1 MKKGISLIELIF
13 SIVVIGIC
21 LTAIPKVV
29 EISLQNTI
37 IGFKQEYIYELKSLY
52 GSIRNLPLEDN
63 NYCEDSYSSNS
74 LLSQYCTTI
83 DKSKLYE
90 NEFAISSGVNTRL
103 VGARNKGSSGASV
116 KPSNINGLMSKDI
129 KTLKATD
136 VLNNEINY
144 EIRKDLDTSYEIKL
158 ETLTPTEVAKVDLE
172 FPALNPES
180 VVMRN
185 LSIYDGANKIINYK
199 VPFTKL
205 GRLDNVYSRY
215 VLEVK

>member
-52 GSIRNLPLEDN
+52 GSIRNLPLEDD
-63 NYCEDSYSSNS
+63 NYCENNYSSNS
-74 LLSQYCTTI
+74 LLSQYCTIIITG
-83 DKSKLYE
+83 LHE
-90 NEFAISSGVNTRL
+90 NEFAESSGVNTRFK
-103 VGARNKGSSGASV
+103 GTRNQGSSGASV

-185 LSIYDGANKIINYK
+185 LSIYDGANKVINYK

>member
-52 GSIRNLPLEDN
+52 GSIRNLPLEDD

-83 DKSKLYE
+83 TTGLYE
-90 NEFAISSGVNTRL
+90 NEVAKNSGVNTRFK
-103 VGARNKGSSGASV
+103 GTRNQGSSGASI

-158 ETLTPTEVAKVDLE
+158 ETLIPTEVAKIDLK

-185 LSIYDGANKIINYK
+185 LSIYDGANKVINYK

-205 GRLDNVYSRY
+205 GRLDNVYNRI
-215 VLEVK
+215 VLDN